1 MNVKSGI
8 WRAKPLINELIDI
21 ILANKGEILDQRL
34 LELLKKSYSYMNMI
48 ILNDYLLR
56 LETMG
61 AIYLQRIT
69 KTKRMITLQKNNKAL
84 SKEILEDIL

>member
-1 MNVKSGI
+1 MNMKSGI
-8 WRAKPLINELIDI
+8 WKAKPLINELIDVI
-21 ILANKGEILDQRL
+21 IANRGEILDQRL

-61 AIYLQRIT
+61 VIYLQRIT
-69 KTKRMITLQKNNKAL
+69 KTKRMVTLQKNNKAL
-84 SKEILEDIL
+84 SKEILEEI